1 MYNVLCLFV
10 ELISCFFFFLC
21 GRLDEI
27 INRHHCCGPTGKS
40 KCSKDWSYLC
50 LDPSK
55 WLPGAVPTDIPLV
68 GKNNLK
74 STCHEL
80 VWYLYSN
87 YKTLGFADIANPKLK
102 AMCHDGKH
110 DFDANLI
117 NLFLADGGCC
127 GVDGQSIC
135 AKQEKEAGPT
145 TTDYAVAHTIVLQGI
160 TVAQFNSDPLITKS
174 FRQAIAVLLDVAT
187 TDIINVVAKAIS
199 RRVLTDTLVQHR
211 TLDTASC
218 R

>member
-1 MYNVLCLFV
+1 MLCFFV
-10 ELISCFFFFLC
+10 ELISFRLFPSFFV
-21 GRLDEI
+21 GSLDEM
-27 INRHHCCGPTGKS
+27 INRHNCCGPTGKS

-50 LDPSK
+50 LEPSK
-55 WLPGAVPTDIPLV
+55 WSPGAVPTDIPLV

-80 VWYLYSN
+80 AWYLYSN
-87 YKTLGFADIANPKLK
+87 YKSLGFADIANPKLK

-127 GVDGQSIC
+127 GLGGQSIC
-135 AKQEKEAGPT
+135 AKQKEEAGPIA
-145 TTDYAVAHTIVLQGI
+145 TDYAVAHTIVLQGI
-160 TVAQFNSDPLITKS
+160 TAVQFNSDPLITKS

-187 TDIINVVAKAIS
+187 TDIINLVANAKS
-199 RRVLTDTLVQHR
+199 RRGLTETMVQHR
-211 TLDTASC
+211 TLDTTASC